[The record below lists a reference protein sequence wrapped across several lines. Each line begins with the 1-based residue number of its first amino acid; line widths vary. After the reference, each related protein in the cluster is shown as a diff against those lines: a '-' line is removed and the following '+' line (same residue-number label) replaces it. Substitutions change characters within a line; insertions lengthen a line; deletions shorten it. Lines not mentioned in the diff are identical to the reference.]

1 MDVFDKIR
9 EVKTDWIV
17 DDMKD
22 CSYFSGLLFH
32 LFFFHTKA
40 RMDEKIT
47 KVNILKKEIM
57 KTEKVVNET
66 SKCITFYKCV
76 PCFELFEYTTRK
88 VKFKNLK

>member
-1 MDVFDKIR
+1 
-9 EVKTDWIV
+9 
-17 DDMKD
+17 
-22 CSYFSGLLFH
+22 
-32 LFFFHTKA
+32 
-40 RMDEKIT
+40 MDEKIT

-88 VKFKNLK
+88 VKFKNLKWSRQTPRKHNLQSWFKNT